1 MLPDFDASQFL
12 IEPLERASTIPS
24 SWYTDA
30 RFHAVDRAYIF
41 SKSWQYVG
49 HVSQLAEAGQYL
61 TATVADNPVVV
72 LRDTEN
78 NLRGFYNVCR
88 HRGVPLVT
96 DARGTCN
103 KVLQC
108 QYHGWTYKT
117 DGSLRG
123 IPRWN
128 YVDLFDKKDY
138 GLVPLQVDV
147 WGGLVFVSLEK
158 NPMPLTKLFQ
168 GAQERISRKPYD
180 ADLERRLFSNLT
192 FYKRIVYPVRA
203 NWKVYADNYLEGY
216 HLPFVHPEL
225 TSMLDY
231 AQYVTETYEY
241 YSIQY
246 SPFSDEGNVYKTN
259 EGEALYYFV
268 WPNFML
274 NILPGRLQ
282 VNRIIPDGHERCH
295 VIFDYFYADLS
306 TEAKR
311 AVAEEDIAYSD
322 KVQKEDCDICEHV
335 HKGLLSDV
343 YDRGRFSVECE
354 NGVYH
359 FQNLL
364 KKNYQTVSQDTR

>member
-1 MLPDFDASQFL
+1 
-12 IEPLERASTIPS
+12 
-24 SWYTDA
+24 
-30 RFHAVDRAYIF
+30 DREYIF

-49 HVSQLAEAGQYL
+49 HVSQVAEAGQYL

-78 NLRGFYNVCR
+78 HLRGFYNVCR
-88 HRGVPLVT
+88 HRGGPLVT

-158 NPMPLTKLFQ
+158 EPMPLTKLFQ
-168 GAQERISRKPYD
+168 GAQERISRKAYD
-180 ADLERRLFSNLT
+180 ADLERRLFSDLT
-192 FYKRIVYPVRA
+192 FYKRIVYPVHA

-246 SPFSDEGNVYKTN
+246 SPFSEEGNVYKTN

-311 AVAEEDIAYSD
+311 AMAEDDIAYSD

-335 HKGLLSDV
+335 HKGLMSDV

-364 KKNYQTVSQDTR
+364 KKNYQSVSQDNR